1 MQNTKIILNNSSFSD
16 ISRIWGGAIKI
27 LLHSS
32 KLEIYCK
39 QEKAAVYL
47 NQELS
52 SNYVCTSD
60 SDRTFKMG
68 GYDFS
73 IKLDKTI
80 EEKKNVGPGDILV
93 YRCYIK
99 NNVVFEIE
107 ANSSLIIEYEYN

>member
-1 MQNTKIILNNSSFSD
+1 MKKAIIGIYKSIGE
-16 ISRIWGGAIKI
+16 ISHA
-27 LLHSS
+27 
-32 KLEIYCK
+32 Y
-39 QEKAAVYL
+39 
-47 NQELS
+47 
-52 SNYVCTSD
+52 YVCTSD

-73 IKLDKTI
+73 IKLDKII